1 MRERSGLR
9 GGIGRAVTVML
20 ETRFKVVFGLTV
32 LVFAS
37 LPIIAILRGTTNTPF
52 EDSPDELQESA
63 KVGEGPGD
71 AAEEPVKDEMVLIPG
86 GPFVRGTNVGG
97 FDEQPVRE
105 ILLDPF
111 LIDRYEVTNYHYG
124 QFAAATG
131 HRKAGP
137 PARYAKNVSK
147 MRGPNQPAVYVS
159 WDDAQA
165 YCQWKGKRLPTE
177 AEWEKAMRGV
187 DGRLWPWGNV
197 ERANGANWARVNDG
211 HEVAAPVGAFQTD
224 VSPFGV
230 MDGAGNVMEWVEDWY
245 SESYFKDSPDRNPP
259 SPEHGVYRVLRG
271 GGYTTTGADI
281 RITSRSKMVPDFRDE
296 TIGFRCAKEADKTE
310 EAGSSDRVKFTG
322 NQSSRESET
331 RPK

>member
-1 MRERSGLR
+1 
-9 GGIGRAVTVML
+9 ML
-20 ETRFKVVFGLTV
+20 ETRFKVVFGITV
-32 LVFAS
+32 LLFAS
-37 LPIIAILRGTTNTPF
+37 MPIIAILRGTTSTPL
-52 EDSPDELQESA
+52 EDSPEERREPA
-63 KVGEGPGD
+63 KTGERPGE
-71 AAEEPVKDEMVLIPG
+71 AAEEPLKDEMVLIPG

-97 FDEQPVRE
+97 FDEQPARE

-111 LIDRYEVTNYHYG
+111 QIDRYEVTNYHYG

-147 MRGPNQPAVYVS
+147 MRGPNQPAVYIS

-187 DGRLWPWGNV
+187 DGRLWPWGN
-197 ERANGANWARVNDG
+197 ADQPNGANWARVNDG
-211 HEVAAPVGAFQTD
+211 YEVAASVGAFQSD

-230 MDGAGNVMEWVEDWY
+230 ADGAGNVMEWVEDWY
-245 SESYFKDSPDRNPP
+245 AENYFKESPDRNPP

-271 GGYTTTGADI
+271 GGYTTAGADV

-296 TIGFRCAKEADKTE
+296 TIGFRCAKSAERGEGSGASGLEKLTE
-310 EAGSSDRVKFTG
+310 NR
-322 NQSSRESET
+322 SSRESET